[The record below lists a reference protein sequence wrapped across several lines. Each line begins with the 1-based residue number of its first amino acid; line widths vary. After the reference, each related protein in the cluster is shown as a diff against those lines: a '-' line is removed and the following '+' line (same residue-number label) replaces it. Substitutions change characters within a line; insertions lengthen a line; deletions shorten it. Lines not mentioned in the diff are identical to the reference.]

1 MKIPA
6 VTARCPQPAAVSL
19 VLRGAAVRVLRGP
32 SGLKLLGPTTLG
44 RVTAEAAS
52 DQAQPH
58 PLLPGASPATIRS
71 WLVTDEDRDRFLEDF
86 AAALDRARDELDLT
100 AVHEALEEWR
110 RIAVLQT
117 DRAGFRR
124 TVRYAAEQATGHP
137 SPEDEPLAVT
147 RAKAGI

>member
-1 MKIPA
+1 
-6 VTARCPQPAAVSL
+6 VTI
-19 VLRGAAVRVLRGP
+19 
-32 SGLKLLGPTTLG
+32 
-44 RVTAEAAS
+44 EAAS

-71 WLVTDEDRDRFLEDF
+71 WLATDEDRDRFLGDY

-100 AVHEALEEWR
+100 PVQDTIEEWR

-117 DRAGFRR
+117 DPAGFRR
-124 TVRYAAEQATGHP
+124 TVRYAAEQVTGQP

-147 RAKAGI
+147 RGKAGI